1 MKRMVNKLWTPSKV
15 KEVIRMREF
24 DRAMLSKTAEELSR
38 EETSE
43 FPLPIAEDWDDL
55 VHKAEKAAEVIDKH
69 LDFESKLQGR
79 ELRPI
84 TLCPEQKVSLVS
96 DLTAV

>member
-1 MKRMVNKLWTPSKV
+1 
-15 KEVIRMREF
+15 MREL
-24 DRAMLSKTAEELSR
+24 DSLLLSKLGNTTGKEEIDA
-38 EETSE
+38 
-43 FPLPIAEDWDDL
+43 FPLPVAKDWDDL
-55 VHKAEKAAEVIDKH
+55 VAKSEKMADTIDKH

-96 DLTAV
+96 DLTVI

>member
-1 MKRMVNKLWTPSKV
+1 
-15 KEVIRMREF
+15 MREL
-24 DRAMLSKTAEELSR
+24 DRVMLSQTDR
-38 EETSE
+38 GDVSE
-43 FPLPIAEDWDDL
+43 FPLPVAEDWDEL
-55 VHKAEKAAEVIDKH
+55 VHKSERASEVIDKH

-96 DLTAV
+96 DLTVV

>member
-1 MKRMVNKLWTPSKV
+1 M
-15 KEVIRMREF
+15 KEVIGMRET
-24 DRAMLSKTAEELSR
+24 DRFLLMETDRELAR

-43 FPLPIAEDWDDL
+43 YPLPVAEDWDDL
-55 VHKAEKAAEVIDKH
+55 VAKSARAAEVIDRH

-84 TLCPEQKVSLVS
+84 TLCPEQKTSMVT
-96 DLTAV
+96 DLTCI

>member
-1 MKRMVNKLWTPSKV
+1 MWDM
-15 KEVIRMREF
+15 
-24 DRAMLSKTAEELSR
+24 DRLLLSTTDQEMPNEEID
-38 EETSE
+38 E
-43 FPLPIAEDWDDL
+43 FPLPVAQDWDEL
-55 VHKAEKAAEVIDKH
+55 LAKSNRMAEIIDKH

-84 TLCPEQKVSLVS
+84 TLCPEQKVSMVS

>member
-1 MKRMVNKLWTPSKV
+1 MQQLKHHNTQDFRP
-15 KEVIRMREF
+15 
-24 DRAMLSKTAEELSR
+24 DTAGPEIEEL
-38 EETSE
+38 
-43 FPLPIAEDWDDL
+43 PIRVAEDWNEL
-55 VHKAEKAAEVIDKH
+55 VARSEKMAEVIDKH

-96 DLTAV
+96 DLSAI